1 MSKSHFWFASLLA
14 LLVATPALADEC
26 HDCHK
31 SREFKVTN
39 KKIYDYNLDFEVS
52 IHGVAELACTDCHGG
67 DEGTTDMDQVH
78 QGVMEPVH
86 FDNIPATCGECHGE
100 QYEAFVTS
108 SHYQLLKKN
117 GSAPNC
123 VTCHGAMDMDFIF
136 ASRVRNTCQFC
147 HNYES
152 GTLPAIPDQADFILS
167 KINIINGYK
176 GYVELHAKDREL
188 VQDLATA
195 YADLTAKWHRFDL
208 DEVEED
214 TRELLGNYRTAKAQA
229 VKDRKSKIKR

>member
-1 MSKSHFWFASLLA
+1 M
-14 LLVATPALADEC
+14 
-26 HDCHK
+26 
-31 SREFKVTN
+31 
-39 KKIYDYNLDFEVS
+39 KI
-52 IHGVAELACTDCHGG
+52 G
-67 DEGTTDMDQVH
+67 
-78 QGVMEPVH
+78 
-86 FDNIPATCGECHGE
+86 FDNEKYLAE
-100 QYEAFVTS
+100 QEAAIVKRMKQF
-108 SHYQLLKKN
+108 HNKLYIEFGGKLLFDY
-117 GSAPNC
+117 
-123 VTCHGAMDMDFIF
+123 H
-136 ASRVRNTCQFC
+136 ASRV
-147 HNYES
+147 
-152 GTLPAIPDQADFILS
+152 LPGFEPNVKIRLVEKFRDQADFILS